1 MAHAATT
8 ESQRED
14 WTGRVLWW
22 RYWGPESGDG
32 GVAFV
37 RLSGLELRMVRGGL

>member
-1 MAHAATT
+1 MLPLLRA
-8 ESQRED
+8 REK
-14 WTGRVLWW
+14 TGRVGF
-22 RYWGPESGDG
+22 YGGGIGDQRVGMG